1 MKNECFDI
9 IKFPLVTEKAT
20 EAIADNKY
28 TFKVDKRA
36 RKTQIKEAI
45 EEIYNVKVEKIN
57 IVNMHPKKKNYRF
70 RIEGYK
76 SGYKKA
82 IVTLKEGDKIAIT

>member
-1 MKNECFDI
+1 MKEAMFKI
-9 IKFPLVTEKAT
+9 VKSPIVTEKAMGIV
-20 EAIADNKY
+20 EENKY
-28 TFKVDKRA
+28 TFKVDKKA
-36 RKTQIKEAI
+36 KKTQIKKAI
-45 EEIYNVKVEKIN
+45 EEIYNVRVEK
-57 IVNMHPKKKNYRF
+57 VNVVNVPRKKKNYRF

>member
-1 MKNECFDI
+1 MQSEKFDI

-20 EAIADNKY
+20 GAVADNKY
-28 TFKVDKRA
+28 TFKVDRRA

-57 IVNMHPKKKNYRF
+57 VVNIPPKKKNYRF

>member
-1 MKNECFDI
+1 MKGTQFKI
-9 IKFPLVTEKAT
+9 IKFPIVTEKAT
-20 EAIADNKY
+20 GAVADNKY
-28 TFKVDKRA
+28 TFKVEKKARKMQIKRA
-36 RKTQIKEAI
+36 V
-45 EEIYNVKVEKIN
+45 EEIYNVSVEKVN
-57 IVNMHPKKKNYRF
+57 IVNIPAKKKNYRF

>member
-1 MKNECFDI
+1 MRSKYFNI
-9 IKFPLVTEKAT
+9 IKFPLVTEKTTGAM
-20 EAIADNKY
+20 ADNKY
-28 TFKVDKRA
+28 TFKVDKKA

-45 EEIYNVKVEKIN
+45 EGIYNVKVEKIN
-57 IVNMHPKKKNYRF
+57 IVNIPPKKKNYRF

-76 SGYKKA
+76 SGYKKV

>member
-1 MKNECFDI
+1 MRSERFDI
-9 IKFPLVTEKAT
+9 IKFPIVTEKAT
-20 EAIADNKY
+20 GAVAENKY
-28 TFKVDKRA
+28 TFKVDKKA

-57 IVNMHPKKKNYRF
+57 IVNVHPKKKNYRF

>member
-1 MKNECFDI
+1 MKGKEFEI
-9 IKFPLVTEKAT
+9 IKYPIITEKAT
-20 EAIADNKY
+20 AAIEGNKY

-36 RKTQIKEAI
+36 KKSQIKKAI
-45 EEIYNVKVEKIN
+45 ETIYNVRVEKVN
-57 IVNMHPKKKNYRF
+57 IVNVPEKKKSYRF